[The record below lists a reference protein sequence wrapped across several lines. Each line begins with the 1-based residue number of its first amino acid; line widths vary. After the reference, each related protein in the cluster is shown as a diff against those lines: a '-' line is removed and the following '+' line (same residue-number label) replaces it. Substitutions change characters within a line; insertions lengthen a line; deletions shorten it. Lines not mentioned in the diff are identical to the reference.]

1 MLGDFRKDFFHLC
14 SNAFFERRDGI
25 VEQRKILLLDCNP
38 AYDLDVTL
46 RGIFESPAS
55 PNEKLLYESIHV
67 FEPNVPVRNLSKA
80 VTDFDPDVLL
90 FFLSHALLEK
100 SCNLFQSMRK
110 ECMEIP
116 ILLIVDEYQ
125 PDEMFDLLKLG
136 ADDFIALPLRAMDIF
151 PRIWRLLRYKH
162 HEDTLTYKL
171 KERLGLKQLVG
182 ESHAFVTE
190 VKKIPIIAKG
200 SASILILGETGT
212 GKEVCA
218 RAIHYLSPR
227 EGHPFIPVNCG
238 AIPVEL
244 VENEL
249 FGHAS
254 GAFTSA
260 NSSQRGL
267 IQEAEGGTLFL
278 DEIDCLPLLAQTK
291 FLRFLQEKEYRPLG
305 SNKICK
311 VDVRIIAAT
320 NISLEEA
327 VKTGKFRNDLYY
339 RLNIISF
346 KLPPLRERRE
356 DIPLLAQHFLHKY
369 ATEYDKQA
377 SAFSS
382 DAIQQLMFFDWPGNV
397 RELEHVIERAVVLSD
412 QKIIQK
418 ADIVLPGI
426 ESSVHQESFQ
436 EAKDRVVAQFE
447 SAYIQSL
454 LLAHQGNIT
463 KAAQAAKKNRRAF
476 WQLIQKHHINPQIY
490 KSHRS

>member
-1 MLGDFRKDFFHLC
+1 M
-14 SNAFFERRDGI
+14 
-25 VEQRKILLLDCNP
+25 EQRKILLLDCNP

-67 FEPNVPVRNLSKA
+67 FDHNVSVRNHSKA
-80 VTDFDPDVLL
+80 VTDYDPDVLL

-100 SCNLFQSMRK
+100 SCNLFQSIRK
-110 ECMEIP
+110 EFTEIP

-162 HEDTLTYKL
+162 HENTLTYKL

-218 RAIHYLSPR
+218 RSIHYLSPR

-249 FGHAS
+249 FGHEP
-254 GAFTSA
+254 GAFTGA
-260 NSSQRGL
+260 ASSQQGL
-267 IQEAEGGTLFL
+267 IYEAEGGTLFL

-311 VDVRIIAAT
+311 ADVRIIAAT

-382 DAIQQLMFFDWPGNV
+382 DAIQQLMLFDWPGNV

-436 EAKDRVVAQFE
+436 EAKDKVVAQFE
-447 SAYIQSL
+447 GAYIQSL

-490 KSHRS
+490 KSYRS